1 MEHFKRTSE
10 RRKDR
15 NKKKKEKRRHY
26 FWVKDRNKIVI
37 MTLKSSKENSMSIMK
52 TSLDKFLN

>member
-15 NKKKKEKRRHY
+15 NKKKKEKRKLY